1 VAAEEVPQMNGLGI
15 ETELQDLG
23 RVVVRLSGELD
34 IASYLALDEALRT
47 FQLDGRPNVT
57 VDLSG
62 LTFMDSTGL
71 RVLLE
76 AHLRTKIS
84 GGSLVIRRGPRTVQR
99 VFEISGVIDRL
110 TFEAG
115 SDSGADS

>member
-1 VAAEEVPQMNGLGI
+1 VAAEEVPQMDGLGI
-15 ETELQDLG
+15 DTELQDQG

-34 IASYLALDEALRT
+34 IASYPPLDEALRT
-47 FQLDGRPNVT
+47 LQLDGRPNVT

-71 RVLLE
+71 RVLIE
-76 AHLRTKIS
+76 ADLRTKVS
-84 GGSLVIRRGPRTVQR
+84 GGSLVIRRGSRTIQR

-110 TFEAG
+110 TFETA
-115 SDSGADS
+115 SDSES